1 MAFFAVLVLAMSGY
15 GKINLIGMLAMP
27 AVATLAGV
35 VMFGPRVD
43 TMVSIFGMNIFPM
56 LIGGLISALLLR
68 GASKAGGAGRA
79 IALWPTLVPAGIGIV
94 WYLWDALIPA
104 ELDPGRVYIAGP
116 QYLLAIACL
125 TGIAAWI
132 SCTVVRSRRDNN

>member
-1 MAFFAVLVLAMSGY
+1 MVIFAVLVLVMSGY

-27 AVATLAGV
+27 AVATVAGV

-94 WYLWDALIPA
+94 WYLWDALFPA

-132 SCTVVRSRRDNN
+132 SCIVVRSRRDNN